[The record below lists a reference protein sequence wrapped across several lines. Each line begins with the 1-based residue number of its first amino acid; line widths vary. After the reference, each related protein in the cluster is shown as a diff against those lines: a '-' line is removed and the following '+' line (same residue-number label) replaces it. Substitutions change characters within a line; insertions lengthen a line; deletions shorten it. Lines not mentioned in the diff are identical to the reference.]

1 MAVKVWIPT
10 PFRGAAD
17 GRSEIEVE
25 GGTVE
30 EVLVNLERDY
40 PDLGRRVREGSARQ
54 YVNIFVNGQD
64 IRFLDGTGTPVRD
77 GDEVSLIPAMAGG
90 V

>member
-1 MAVKVWIPT
+1 MAIKVWIPT
-10 PFRGAAD
+10 PFRGATG
-17 GRSEIEVE
+17 GRSELEVE
-25 GGTVE
+25 GSTVE
-30 EVLVNLERDY
+30 EVLANLERSY

-64 IRFLDGTGTPVRD
+64 IRFLQGTETTLRD

-90 V
+90 